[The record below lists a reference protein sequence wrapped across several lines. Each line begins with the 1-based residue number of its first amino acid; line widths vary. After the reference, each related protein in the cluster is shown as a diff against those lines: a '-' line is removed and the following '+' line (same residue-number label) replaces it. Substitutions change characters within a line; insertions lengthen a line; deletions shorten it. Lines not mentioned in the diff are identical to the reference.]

1 MGRVYC
7 SADWHGNKTAF
18 QVFDFLQPDDV
29 LYFLGDSTDRGEYG
43 IELFTLLMNDPRVI
57 MIKGNHDEF
66 LEDGIKAINYDEA
79 ECEGLPQPGDRSK
92 FDLSLWAYNGGE
104 FTYDKVWQLTKEER
118 LAILKCI
125 KEMPLQKTYYSK
137 KTGNTIILEHAG
149 YSPFVPPHR
158 SHDPL
163 WDRQHFYDAW
173 NEGWAI
179 KGRNPDKTYIVHGH
193 TPVQYLQFERGYIDK
208 EPLTKEELKYKEEFE
223 YDLPTEYK
231 PTILKYCGGHKI
243 DIDMCSITSNRI
255 ALLDL
260 DTFEEI
266 YFDRK
271 EEE

>member
-1 MGRVYC
+1 MGRVFAT
-7 SADWHGNKTAF
+7 ADWHGNKTAF

-29 LYFLGDSTDRGEYG
+29 LYFLGDATDRGEYG

-66 LEDGIKAINYDEA
+66 LEEGIKVINYDEA
-79 ECEGLPQPGDRSK
+79 ESEGLPCPGDRPR
-92 FDLSLWAYNGGE
+92 FDLGLWIYNGGE
-104 FTYDKVWQLTKEER
+104 FTYDKAWHLTREER
-118 LAILKCI
+118 FAILKCI
-125 KEMPLQKTYYSK
+125 KKMTLQKTYYSE

-149 YSPFVPPHR
+149 YSPFVRPCRP
-158 SHDPL
+158 HDPL
-163 WDRQHFYDAW
+163 WDRKHFYDAW

-179 KGRNPDKTYIVHGH
+179 KDKNPDKTYIIHGH